1 MENLEVGKMK
11 FDPYAMLAEIEGVA
25 PAKAAKAAK
34 VASEKRETSSSF
46 SRISNFSTAQPIKS
60 LPSLAERHRALR
72 REALLE
78 MIREDGATRRSY
90 FQNHFVDDYV
100 IISSAIRYG
109 DEFIYFEQTVDKGRW
124 DPWKFLTLIEEI
136 Q

>member
-1 MENLEVGKMK
+1 MK

-25 PAKAAKAAK
+25 PAKAANAAK

-46 SRISNFSTAQPIKS
+46 SRISNFSTTQPIKS
-60 LPSLAERHRALR
+60 VPTLAERRRALR

-78 MIREDGATRRSY
+78 TIQEDGATRRSY
-90 FQNHFVDDYV
+90 FQNYFVDDYV

-109 DEFIYFEQTVDKGRW
+109 DEYIYFEQTVDKGRW
-124 DPWKFLTLIEEI
+124 DPWKFLEVTGRL